1 MRRPTALLAA
11 AACLPLAAAGCGTEP
26 APTPDT
32 TTAAVP
38 RGTEPVRYREAG
50 VALEVPVGWR
60 ARPGRAPLIT
70 SFTSGQGSISIFR
83 YPRIE
88 PLPRTR
94 AELDAAADQLVAA
107 AKARDA
113 SFRETRRGRARVD
126 GSRAVVVRG
135 TERVAGQLREV
146 RSTHVFTRGA
156 EVVVDAFA
164 PPGQFDRVD
173 EQVFRPLLRSLEI
186 SRPRA

>member
-11 AACLPLAAAGCGTEP
+11 ACLLPAAAGCGNDP

-32 TTAAVP
+32 TTAVAP
-38 RGTEPVRYREAG
+38 RGAEPVRYREAG
-50 VALEVPVGWR
+50 VALEAPVGWQ

-70 SFTSGQGSISIFR
+70 TFTSGQGSISIFR

-88 PLPRTR
+88 PFPRTR
-94 AELDAAADQLVAA
+94 AELTAATDQLVAA

-113 SFRETRRGRARVD
+113 SFRETRRSRTRVD
-126 GSRAVVVRG
+126 GSRAIVLRG

-146 RSTHVFTRGA
+146 RSTHIFTRGA

>member
-1 MRRPTALLAA
+1 M
-11 AACLPLAAAGCGTEP
+11 
-26 APTPDT
+26 PDT
-32 TTAAVP
+32 TTAVAP

-50 VALEVPVGWR
+50 VALDVPVGWR
-60 ARPGRAPLIT
+60 ARPGRAPLVT
-70 SFTSGQGSISIFR
+70 SFTSGQGSISILR

-94 AELDAAADQLVAA
+94 AELDAATDQLVAA

-113 SFRETRRGRARVD
+113 SFRESRRSRTRVD
-126 GSRAVVVRG
+126 GSRAIVVRG
-135 TERVAGQLREV
+135 TARVAGQLREV
-146 RSTHVFTRGA
+146 RSTHIFGRGA

-164 PPGQFDRVD
+164 PPAQFARVD

>member
-1 MRRPTALLAA
+1 MRRPTALLL
-11 AACLPLAAAGCGTEP
+11 AACASLAAAGCGTEP

-32 TTAAVP
+32 TTAAAP
-38 RGTEPVRYREAG
+38 RGAEPVRYREAG
-50 VALEVPVGWR
+50 VALEVPVGWQ
-60 ARPGRAPLIT
+60 ARPGRAPLVT

-113 SFRETRRGRARVD
+113 SFRETRRSRTRVD
-126 GSRAVVVRG
+126 GSRAIVVRG
-135 TERVAGQLREV
+135 TERVAGALREV
-146 RSTHVFTRGA
+146 RSTHIFARGA

-164 PPGQFDRVD
+164 PPAQFPRVD

>member
-1 MRRPTALLAA
+1 
-11 AACLPLAAAGCGTEP
+11 
-26 APTPDT
+26 
-32 TTAAVP
+32 
-38 RGTEPVRYREAG
+38 
-50 VALEVPVGWR
+50 VGWQ
-60 ARPGRAPLIT
+60 ARPGRAPLVT

-94 AELDAAADQLVAA
+94 AELGAATDQLVAA
-107 AKARDA
+107 AKARDP
-113 SFRETRRGRARVD
+113 SFRETRRSRTRVD
-126 GSRAVVVRG
+126 GARAIVVRG

-146 RSTHVFTRGA
+146 RSTHIFTRGA

>member
-1 MRRPTALLAA
+1 MRRPTALLL
-11 AACLPLAAAGCGTEP
+11 AACVPLAAAGCGNEP

-32 TTAAVP
+32 TTAAAP
-38 RGTEPVRYREAG
+38 RGTDPERYREAG
-50 VALEVPVGWR
+50 VALDAPVGWQ
-60 ARPGRAPLIT
+60 ARPGRAPLVT
-70 SFTSGQGSISIFR
+70 SFTSGQGSVSIFR

-94 AELDAAADQLVAA
+94 AELRAAADQLVAA
-107 AKARDA
+107 AKARDP
-113 SFRETRRGRARVD
+113 SFRETRSSRTRVD
-126 GSRAVVVRG
+126 GARAIVVRG

-146 RSTHVFTRGA
+146 RSTHIFTRGA